1 MASYRLVMRN
11 GPTPGKSFLLE
22 QAELF
27 VGRDLNNEIVIN
39 DPEVSRRHA
48 RFLLQGDGYIL
59 EDLGSTNGTT
69 INGQRIMGPY
79 ALRPGEVILL
89 GENVTMVYE
98 AVVDPNATV
107 ISSAGQPVTVQG
119 FPQSFPP
126 AQSIPVQPV
135 PPAQAYAGHVPEVPA
150 APAAGVRRKFPI
162 WLIVVI
168 ILLVISCVCIGALWL
183 IDSQNLWCGWFGWM
197 FNMFSPGVCP

>member
-107 ISSAGQPVTVQG
+107 MSAAGQPATAQG
-119 FPQSFPP
+119 FPQAFPP
-126 AQSIPVQPV
+126 AQSIPVQSA

-150 APAAGVRRKFPI
+150 TPAAGVRRKFPV
-162 WLIVVI
+162 WLIIVI

-183 IDSQNLWCGWFGWM
+183 IDSQNLWCTWFGWM

>member
-11 GPTPGKSFLLE
+11 GPTPGKAFVLE
-22 QAELF
+22 QAEVF

-48 RFLLQGDGYIL
+48 RFFLQAGGYVL

-79 ALRPGEVILL
+79 SLRPGEVILL
-89 GENVTMVYE
+89 GENVILVYE
-98 AVVDPNATV
+98 AVMDPNATV
-107 ISSAGQPVTVQG
+107 VASAGQPATVQG
-119 FPQSFPP
+119 APQAFPSIQSAPPP
-126 AQSIPVQPV
+126 AV
-135 PPAQAYAGHVPEVPA
+135 PAQAYAGQIPDASYE
-150 APAAGVRRKFPI
+150 APAPAKKKIPI
-162 WLIVVI
+162 WLIIVV
-168 ILLVISCVCIGALWL
+168 LLLIISCVCIGALWL
-183 IDSQNLWCGWFGWM
+183 IDSQNLWCNWFGWV